1 MLNEHRGK
9 QNKQYITDVGA
20 LLNDHRGITN
30 VGAML
35 NEHRGKQNNTN
46 NTSQMS
52 EQCSTNIVE
61 NKTKQNKIT
70 DVGAMLNVRSG

>member
-1 MLNEHRGK
+1 M
-9 QNKQYITDVGA
+9 
-20 LLNDHRGITN
+20 LNDHRGITN

-35 NEHRGKQNNTN
+35 NERCGKQNNTN

-61 NKTKQNKIT
+61 NKTKQKKIT
-70 DVGAMLNVRSG
+70 DVGAMLNERSG